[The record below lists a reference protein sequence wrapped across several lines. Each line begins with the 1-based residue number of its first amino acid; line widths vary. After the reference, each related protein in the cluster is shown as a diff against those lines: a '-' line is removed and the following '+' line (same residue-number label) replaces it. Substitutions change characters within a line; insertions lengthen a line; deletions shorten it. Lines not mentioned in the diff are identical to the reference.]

1 MLESLLA
8 ATCCRKAQRPRLHS
22 SSLVPTVEA
31 RPVTQRNP
39 ERNACRATR
48 AAALPAA
55 FPVPWS
61 KVATRIFRR
70 ARAGSRAAA
79 ARRTMESRP
88 PDTASTACAQS
99 PRAEPTTVSTCDAST
114 PATVMIVLI
123 YLFTGEFRLETHGP
137 LGTLWVS
144 FGLIAFYIA
153 LIWLNSLL
161 GMFLTPLFIV
171 PGTWLLDWMKRRKR
185 QQSAVETGETGYQG

>member
-1 MLESLLA
+1 
-8 ATCCRKAQRPRLHS
+8 
-22 SSLVPTVEA
+22 
-31 RPVTQRNP
+31 
-39 ERNACRATR
+39 
-48 AAALPAA
+48 
-55 FPVPWS
+55 
-61 KVATRIFRR
+61 
-70 ARAGSRAAA
+70 
-79 ARRTMESRP
+79 MESRP

-99 PRAEPTTVSTCDAST
+99 PSAEPTMLSSCDAST
-114 PATVMIVLI
+114 SATLMIVLI

-171 PGTWLLDWMKRRKR
+171 PGTWLLDWVKRRKAKR
-185 QQSAVETGETGYQG
+185 AALQTGETGYQG